1 MLIPPCE
8 RGQFRLAGIQFK
20 EVGTSQCIWN
30 SQLLSLYCTNQGKS
44 CVLKSN
50 PGPRLLHCCCCVVR
64 SQHWEVISLEFLN
77 QVKLLPLY
85 KWSFKSGVTSIVGFH
100 SQATLVWGKKSA
112 SEVGP
117 CPSIH
122 FRFIDSLLWLHSIQ
136 VRKASTGNSLV

>member
-8 RGQFRLAGIQFK
+8 RGQSRLAGIQSK

-30 SQLLSLYCTNQGKS
+30 SQLLSLYCTNQGES

-64 SQHWEVISLEFLN
+64 SQHWEVISSEFLG
-77 QVKLLPLY
+77 QGKLLPRY
-85 KWSFKSGVTSIVGFH
+85 KRSFKSGVTSIVGFH
-100 SQATLVWGKKSA
+100 NQATLVWGKKSA